1 MSATA
6 RKVPDEPT
14 HAARHDRRIRAR
26 RLREQAGAGDPN
38 TLTVAATAVPHA
50 EILDFV
56 KPALEKQGIHLE
68 VRVFNDYVQPNTQV
82 AEGRIAVNYFQTE
95 PYLAEFNK
103 AHHTKLVTIAG
114 VHVEPFGAYSRK
126 WKTLAELPDG
136 ATVAIPNEPSNSG
149 RALQLLAKAGL
160 LTLLD
165 PKSISATPKDI
176 VTNPKNLKFRELEA
190 ATLPRVL
197 GEVDLALINTNY
209 ALDAGLNPTRDALA
223 IEGKDSPYVNFIVGP
238 ESARSDPEGA
248 EARRRI
254 AHAGGQGVHRA
265 QVQGRGDPGLL
276 IRIENEEAFVAKT
289 LNVALRRLQ
298 GQIRLE
304 LAYSHSAAGNGEGA
318 RGAQRGRSAALLSG
332 HAGDHPPPP
341 RASPARAGSA
351 FGRAHR
357 RRFED

>member
-1 MSATA
+1 MNRRMLLATIGA
-6 RKVPDEPT
+6 F
-14 HAARHDRRIRAR
+14 A
-26 RLREQAGAGDPN
+26 LAGCGAKTGANGDPN

-56 KPALEKQGIHLE
+56 KPALEKQGMHLE

-103 AHHTKLVTIAG
+103 AHHTRLVTIAG

-238 ESARSDPEGA
+238 ESARSDP
-248 EARRRI
+248 R
-254 AHAGGQGVHRA
+254 
-265 QVQGRGDPGLL
+265 VQKL
-276 IRIENEEAFVAKT
+276 VA
-289 LNVALRRLQ
+289 ALRTPEVKAFIERK
-298 GQIRLE
+298 
-304 LAYSHSAAGNGEGA
+304 YKGA
-318 RGAQRGRSAALLSG
+318 VV
-332 HAGDHPPPP
+332 
-341 RASPARAGSA
+341 PA
-351 FGRAHR
+351 F
-357 RRFED
+357 